1 MVDTGASPVRFA
13 RRMWPRRAMRGGG
26 RGRRLAA
33 RTAQTIHPIIPA
45 TAMADKTIFSR
56 IIDGEIPGSFVYQ
69 DEHCVAIRDI
79 NPAAPVHVLV
89 IPRKPI
95 PSIADLA
102 PEDHALAGHLLMVVK
117 KVAEQEG
124 VAKRGYRVV
133 INAGDEGGQTV
144 PHLHVHILGGK
155 QLHGHG
161 TA

>member
-1 MVDTGASPVRFA
+1 
-13 RRMWPRRAMRGGG
+13 
-26 RGRRLAA
+26 
-33 RTAQTIHPIIPA
+33 
-45 TAMADKTIFSR
+45 MADKTIFSR
-56 IIDGEIPGSFVYQ
+56 IIDGEIPGNFVYQ

-95 PSIADLA
+95 PSVADLT

-124 VAKRGYRVV
+124 VARSGYRVV
-133 INAGDEGGQTV
+133 INAGQEGGQTV
-144 PHLHVHILGGK
+144 PHLHLHLLGGR
-155 QLHGHG
+155 QLSGHG